1 MLTRYCFD
9 VVDVN
14 KTANSLECEIMFQ
27 WCQHE
32 NIIIIV
38 DNVESILVRYRR
50 YRHQGKLKH
59 SVSMIIFVE
68 HNIGVHEQR
77 NYQT

>member
-14 KTANSLECEIMFQ
+14 KTANSLECDIMFQ
-27 WCQHE
+27 RCQHE
-32 NIIIIV
+32 NIIKIV

-50 YRHQGKLKH
+50 YRHQGKLKR
-59 SVSMIIFVE
+59 IIVY
-68 HNIGVHEQR
+68 R
-77 NYQT
+77 